1 MPASHERVTLSCPV
15 SPFDV
20 SVVICAYTLEREA
33 ELVAAIESILNQK
46 DPVGE
51 LIVVIDHNDELL
63 AWGKGRYPA
72 LQVVPNSGAQG
83 LSGARNTGVACS
95 SGAVVAFLDDDAQ
108 ATPNW
113 VRELTAAYSVGRV
126 LGAGGWIE
134 PAWASGRPRWW
145 PPEFDW
151 VVGCSYTG
159 LPTDRA
165 YVRNMIG
172 ANMSFRRDVLKAAG
186 GFHGYLGRVG
196 AGATGGEETELCIR
210 ARALFPKA
218 EIVFE
223 PRAHVRHRVGPGRCT
238 WRYFMKRCWG
248 EGKSKARVGSLASH
262 SAALATERDYVVK
275 TLARGFLAAVLRG
288 HWRRALTILAGLAVT
303 TAGYAHA
310 IVTERLRPRT
320 GPTVVQ
326 PDHLHGELSG
336 NDYQPPLGRSLP
348 PTMESTA
355 PKDRAN

>member
-1 MPASHERVTLSCPV
+1 MPASHERTDLSCPV

-20 SVVICAYTLEREA
+20 SVVICAYTFEREA
-33 ELVAAIESILNQK
+33 ELVVAIESVLSQE

-63 AWGKGRYPA
+63 AWGRRHYPA
-72 LQVVPNSGAQG
+72 LEVVPNTGTQG

-134 PAWASGRPRWW
+134 PAWVSGRPQWW

-151 VVGCSYTG
+151 VVGCSYVG

-262 SAALATERDYVVK
+262 GAALATERDYVVK
-275 TLARGFLAAVLRG
+275 TLARGFLAALLHG
-288 HWRRALTILAGLAVT
+288 HRRRALTIVAGLGVT

-310 IVTERLRPRT
+310 TVTEHLRARKS
-320 GPTVVQ
+320 PTVLE
-326 PDHLHGELSG
+326 PEHLQGELSSK
-336 NDYQPPLGRSLP
+336 DYQPLGRSST
-348 PTMESTA
+348 PTL
-355 PKDRAN
+355 DRHSYRRHR